1 MPTSWLISTPRSYFE
16 TTRERG
22 FDLLG
27 FDAPNSRRSRQMSQG
42 DSVVLY
48 IPNSRTFAATATVT
62 SKTFEGHD
70 EIWKHETREREPF
83 RNRVH
88 IVPITVAEDPAQEL
102 DAMQL
107 GPSLEYVKRWPPEWW
122 HLALHGMVHII
133 SQRDF
138 DLLDTELKRS
148 VKLAGG

>member
-1 MPTSWLISTPRSYFE
+1 MPTSWLINTTRTYFD

-27 FDAPNSRRSRQMSQG
+27 FDAPSSRRSRQMTQG
-42 DSVVLY
+42 DGIVLY
-48 IPNSRTFAATATVT
+48 IPSTRTFAATATVT
-62 SKTFEGHD
+62 SKVFEGHE
-70 EIWKHETREREPF
+70 EIWRHETSKREHF
-83 RNRVH
+83 KNRVH
-88 IVPITVAEDPAQEL
+88 IEPITVAYNPSQEV
-102 DAMQL
+102 DALQL
-107 GPSLEYVKRWPPEWW
+107 GPTLEYVKRWPPEWW

-148 VKLAGG
+148 ATG